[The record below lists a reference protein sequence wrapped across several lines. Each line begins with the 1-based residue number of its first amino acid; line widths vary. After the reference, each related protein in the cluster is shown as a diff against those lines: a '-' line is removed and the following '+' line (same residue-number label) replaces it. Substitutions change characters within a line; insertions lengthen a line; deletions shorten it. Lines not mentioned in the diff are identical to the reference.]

1 MTEWGYSDIRD
12 TQRDRDEKKTEKR
25 AVNERQRGKEAEK
38 TILHTEVILIER
50 GLWFGSHLWAVTTC
64 LKLAHTD
71 AHTEVQTNLPQQN
84 ESSLQLKPS
93 YLNAY
98 RFIEVPKNVIK
109 WGKIL
114 RLITKRIKK
123 AHLCEQKRQVLKS
136 RAGNNW
142 FDYTVKYSF
151 TLQTELVTNS
161 NTSSIQAHV
170 LQLHSS
176 QKNKCQLL
184 LNRAQKN
191 PPTLSPRWLYLRWL
205 RELAVIFS
213 HGFCGLV

>member
-1 MTEWGYSDIRD
+1 M
-12 TQRDRDEKKTEKR
+12 
-25 AVNERQRGKEAEK
+25 
-38 TILHTEVILIER
+38 
-50 GLWFGSHLWAVTTC
+50 
-64 LKLAHTD
+64 KLAHTD

-136 RAGNNW
+136 RAGNN
-142 FDYTVKYSF
+142 
-151 TLQTELVTNS
+151 
-161 NTSSIQAHV
+161 
-170 LQLHSS
+170 
-176 QKNKCQLL
+176 
-184 LNRAQKN
+184 
-191 PPTLSPRWLYLRWL
+191 
-205 RELAVIFS
+205 
-213 HGFCGLV
+213 